1 MLGNKFYS
9 SLQLQH
15 IVDPQMFVV
24 ELISHAF
31 ESKSAGR
38 SIFGLSSYLAAFT
51 KLKR

>member
-1 MLGNKFYS
+1 MLGHKFYS

-15 IVDPQMFVV
+15 IADPQMFV

-31 ESKSAGR
+31 ESKSTGR